1 MSHGERT
8 NITEKKW
15 KKILLESMIFLGL
28 WLILFMVFSW
38 RILVEN
44 FSLLSGI
51 SQDMPES
58 RYNTALAF
66 AKEKRYDEARVIL
79 ERLVQSNPEI
89 TARER
94 VYELYGDV
102 LYLSSGSKD
111 DVKKLYI
118 LARDIRP
125 NDMLLEKIALL
136 DGQSSSNSE
145 NASGT
150 VSNTGNIAFPSGS
163 GSGTSSLQSALDSL
177 AKTESEKQK
186 YLYPLN
192 TTPENLSDT
201 RKFLDE
207 GVERVDW

>member
-1 MSHGERT
+1 
-8 NITEKKW
+8 
-15 KKILLESMIFLGL
+15 MIFLGL
-28 WLILFMVFSW
+28 WLMLFVAFSW
-38 RILVEN
+38 KTFVEN

-58 RYNTALAF
+58 RYNTALTL
-66 AKEKRYDEARVIL
+66 AKEKQYDEAHVLL
-79 ERLVQSNPEI
+79 EKLVQSNPEI
-89 TARER
+89 TAKER
-94 VYELYGDV
+94 VYELYGDI

-125 NDMLLEKIALL
+125 NDILLAKIALL
-136 DGQSSSNSE
+136 DGQSPSTSE
-145 NASGT
+145 NASGA
-150 VSNTGNIAFPSGS
+150 VSNTGNIASPSGS
-163 GSGTSSLQSALDSL
+163 GSDTSPLQSALDSL
-177 AKTESEKQK
+177 TKTESEKQK

-207 GVERVDW
+207 WVEQVDW

>member
-1 MSHGERT
+1 
-8 NITEKKW
+8 
-15 KKILLESMIFLGL
+15 
-28 WLILFMVFSW
+28 MVFSW

-207 GVERVDW
+207 